1 MSQPGL
7 DMTRGSL
14 QDILDGNDVD
24 VSAALPQVPAE
35 STHLNINVNQTLG
48 EVIPNRDLGVLS
60 SLKITD
66 ADLIIRNLQTQLNS
80 AIEKNDAS
88 TSLLQRMDMR
98 HKQLEA
104 HITEQ
109 TTEMTKLREEKETA
123 VREKRDYTVNQQRL
137 EENIRRNLE
146 REYAE
151 REKEHLRQLKDE
163 MTAKVE
169 AKTAAVRDQYHME
182 LSLELE
188 RLKAEW
194 TQECEKVTKQHNEQI
209 TQILKEVESLK
220 EQSLLNQKPVQSE
233 PSDKVS
239 GLKASAFNFVP
250 GTVNTKRGG
259 ATTLHD
265 ETIAWSK
272 SEEPPPIPPHKIDG
286 KHVHFTSTPCH
297 PAQPNLIDLDD
308 EHCTT
313 IHAGNP
319 FTSHLSNPFS
329 QPEVPVGNPPIPA
342 SSDTTTLLGNTMTAV
357 ASEFKKMREPKLAKL
372 KGGTTANASLFFT
385 SWVKDA

>member
-88 TSLLQRMDMR
+88 TSLLQRMDTR
-98 HKQLEA
+98 QKQLEA

-169 AKTAAVRDQYHME
+169 AKTAAVRDQYHTE

-188 RLKAEW
+188 
-194 TQECEKVTKQHNEQI
+194 
-209 TQILKEVESLK
+209 
-220 EQSLLNQKPVQSE
+220 
-233 PSDKVS
+233 
-239 GLKASAFNFVP
+239 
-250 GTVNTKRGG
+250 
-259 ATTLHD
+259 
-265 ETIAWSK
+265 
-272 SEEPPPIPPHKIDG
+272 
-286 KHVHFTSTPCH
+286 
-297 PAQPNLIDLDD
+297 
-308 EHCTT
+308 
-313 IHAGNP
+313 
-319 FTSHLSNPFS
+319 
-329 QPEVPVGNPPIPA
+329 
-342 SSDTTTLLGNTMTAV
+342 
-357 ASEFKKMREPKLAKL
+357 
-372 KGGTTANASLFFT
+372 
-385 SWVKDA
+385 